1 MRKPLPLAVGI
12 LATILFAGAAG
23 VAIGA
28 SSRSGPSLTNLALL
42 NGVIELVQRDY
53 VQPVGPDQLTKDALK
68 GMLSRLDPHS
78 DYMDE
83 SEFKES
89 QSDLSGRFGGLGIQ
103 ISAQDGVPKVI
114 SPIDDTPASRAGLA
128 GGDLIVAIDGQST
141 HGVDL
146 QKIVRILRGNPGTPV
161 KLTISRGAQPPFEVT
176 LTRAIIEVP
185 SIKSQ
190 IQAGNIGYVR
200 ITEFGSETSRDFR
213 KAIDKLKQDAGGK
226 LRGLV
231 LDLRNDP
238 GGLLNAAVEISGD
251 FLDGGTVVSIRG
263 RQKTED
269 RTFTAPPKGD
279 RLAGVPVVVLI
290 NGASASASEIVAG
303 ALQDRHRATILGT
316 PSFGKGSVQSVIPLP
331 GNTAIKLTTA
341 RYYTP
346 EGRSIQAKGIVPDI
360 VVEETANGGG
370 ASGRV
375 READLDRH
383 LTNDRDKDAA
393 KEAQKPQAKP
403 AAKSG
408 KDKDKGGKDET
419 EEDPLARLEYGSKS
433 DHQFQQALNLLKG
446 LKIIQNKTL

>member
-1 MRKPLPLAVGI
+1 MRKPLPLAAGLLAAI
-12 LATILFAGAAG
+12 LIAGAAG

-28 SSRSGPSLTNLALL
+28 SSRAGPSLTNLALL

-53 VQPVGPDQLTKDALK
+53 VKPVGPDELTKDALK

-83 SEFKES
+83 TEFKES

-128 GGDLIVAIDGQST
+128 GGDLIVAIDGQTT

-146 QKIVRILRGNPGTPV
+146 QKIVRVLRGNPGTTV

-185 SIKSQ
+185 SIKSRM
-190 IQAGNIGYVR
+190 QANNIGYVR
-200 ITEFGSETSRDFR
+200 ITEFGGETSRDFR

-238 GGLLNAAVEISGD
+238 GGLLNAAVDISGN

-269 RTFTAPPKGD
+269 RTFSAPPKGD
-279 RLAGVPVVVLI
+279 LLPGVPVVVLI

-303 ALQDRHRATILGT
+303 ALQDRHRAVVLGT
-316 PSFGKGSVQSVIPLP
+316 PSFGKGSVQSVIPLE
-331 GNTAIKLTTA
+331 GHGALRLTTA
-341 RYYTP
+341 LYYTP
-346 EGRSIQAKGIVPDI
+346 AGRSIQGEGITPDTMI
-360 VVEETANGGG
+360 EAPKDQQVAGALMLSENELSGAFKNPGRLGG
-370 ASGRV
+370 AAGGAGNPKSSSAAASHSPPIKAELIGTPQDAQLKAALDHIERKIAC
-375 READLDRH
+375 ADAT
-383 LTNDRDKDAA
+383 TNGAA
-393 KEAQKPQAKP
+393 KVPCK
-403 AAKSG
+403 
-408 KDKDKGGKDET
+408 
-419 EEDPLARLEYGSKS
+419 
-433 DHQFQQALNLLKG
+433 
-446 LKIIQNKTL
+446 